1 MSGGDTLP
9 AGSNDLVP
17 GTAAGAPRD
26 DAPSPMTP
34 REVVSE
40 LDRYIVGQRAA
51 KRAVAI
57 ALRNRWRRQQVEADL
72 RDEIIPKN
80 IIMIGPTGVGKT
92 EISRRL
98 ARLTSAPFIKVEAS
112 KFTEVGYVGRDVES
126 IIRDLLELAINMVR
140 QEERE
145 KVAVRAREAAEDRL
159 LDLLLPARP
168 IGMGPSVEDDAA
180 SGTREKLRK
189 KLRAGELDAREVEVE
204 LSEQTMPNIEVMTPQ
219 GMEEVGFNLKE
230 MFGNLLPKKTK
241 RRKMS
246 VPDALAALTQEEATR
261 LVEMENVVREAI
273 HRVESSGIVFLD
285 EIDKIAGR
293 SHTGGPDVSRE
304 GVQRDL
310 LPIVEGSTVNTKHG
324 VVRTDHILFVAS
336 GAFHIAKP
344 SDLIPEFQGR
354 FPIRVELEA
363 LTQADFVRIL
373 TEPKNALIRQYAA
386 LLATE
391 GVTLE
396 FATEAVGE
404 IARVAAEVN
413 ERTENIGARRLH
425 TVLERLLDKLMF
437 DASDMRGQQVTITA
451 ETVRSE
457 LDPILASEDLARFI
471 L

>member
-1 MSGGDTLP
+1 MSEQEQQT
-9 AGSNDLVP
+9 
-17 GTAAGAPRD
+17 GTAIEGNGSAAASEA
-26 DAPSPMTP
+26 APSPMTP

-57 ALRNRWRRQQVEADL
+57 ALRNRWRRQQVDADL

-126 IIRDLLELAINMVR
+126 IIRDLVELAINMVK

-145 KVAVRAREAAEDRL
+145 RVTVRAREAAEDRL
-159 LDLLLPARP
+159 LDLLLPPVRA
-168 IGMGPSVEDDAA
+168 IGMGPAVEDDA
-180 SGTREKLRK
+180 SHGTREKLRR
-189 KLRAGELDAREVEVE
+189 KLRDGELDAREVELDVADNPV
-204 LSEQTMPNIEVMTPQ
+204 PNIEVMTPQ

-230 MFGNLLPKKTK
+230 MFSNLLPKKTRK
-241 RRKMS
+241 RKMK
-246 VPDALAALTQEEATR
+246 VPEALVLLTQEEAAR
-261 LVEMENVVREAI
+261 LVEMENVVREAVR
-273 HRVESSGIVFLD
+273 RVESSGIVFLD

-324 VVRTDHILFVAS
+324 PVRTDHILFVAS

-363 LTQADFVRIL
+363 LTRDDFVRIL
-373 TEPKNALIRQYAA
+373 TEPKTALIRQYAA

-391 GVTLE
+391 GVTLA
-396 FATEAVGE
+396 FADDAIAE
-404 IARVAAEVN
+404 IARIAALVN

-437 DASDMRGQQVTITA
+437 DAPDMRGQQVTVTG
-451 ETVRSE
+451 EQVRAE

>member
-1 MSGGDTLP
+1 MSEQEQQP
-9 AGSNDLVP
+9 A
-17 GTAAGAPRD
+17 AAVEAVAATGRD
-26 DAPSPMTP
+26 AAPSPMTP

-57 ALRNRWRRQQVEADL
+57 ALRNRWRRQQVDADL

-126 IIRDLLELAINMVR
+126 IVRDLVELAINMVK

-145 KVAVRAREAAEDRL
+145 RVAVRAREAAEDRL
-159 LDLLLPARP
+159 LDLLLPPVRS
-168 IGMGPSVEDDAA
+168 IGMGPSVEDE
-180 SGTREKLRK
+180 SGSATREKLRR
-189 KLRAGELDAREVEVE
+189 KLRDGELDAREVELEVADNP
-204 LSEQTMPNIEVMTPQ
+204 MPNIEVMTPQ

-230 MFGNLLPKKTK
+230 MFSNLLPKKTR
-241 RRKMS
+241 RRKMK
-246 VPDALAALTQEEATR
+246 VPDALTALTQEEATR
-261 LVEMENVVREAI
+261 LVEMENVVREAVR
-273 HRVESSGIVFLD
+273 RVESSGIVFLD

-310 LPIVEGSTVNTKHG
+310 LPIVEGSTVSTKHG
-324 VVRTDHILFVAS
+324 PVRTDHILFVAS

-373 TEPKNALIRQYAA
+373 TEPRTALIRQYAA

-391 GVTLE
+391 GVTLG
-396 FATEAVGE
+396 FADDAIAE
-404 IARVAAEVN
+404 IARIAALVN

-425 TVLERLLDKLMF
+425 TVLERLLDRLMF
-437 DASDMRGQQVTITA
+437 EAPDMRGQQVTVTG
-451 ETVRSE
+451 EQVRQE
-457 LDPILASEDLARFI
+457 LEPILASEDLARCS